1 MSRPAKRSARKVA
14 VSIPDALYRAV
25 ESERLRARMS
35 RSAVVQ
41 EALRDWLERGVRAQL
56 VREYEGGYR
65 ALPESEH
72 EVRAALATALSG
84 LGDDTEHW

>member
-1 MSRPAKRSARKVA
+1 MPKPARKTAQKVA
-14 VSIPDALYRAV
+14 VSIPDALFRAI
-25 ESERLRARMS
+25 ETERVRSGLS

-41 EALRDWLERGVRAQL
+41 EALQDWLYRGARAQL

-72 EVRAALATALSG
+72 EVTAALHAAAAAWG
-84 LGDDTEHW
+84 EDAEPW